1 MHKLLLLTL
10 IVPFLYF
17 TSADAQRNI
26 TYQSLVERSDQ
37 PNIYVEYLVLP
48 APDNQ
53 ALFTAGFRMDYD
65 LLPFR
70 RVRPDQDKP
79 SEEAE
84 YFATAR
90 MNMEI
95 FKGSSDSRRHNLQ
108 SVTRST
114 WTDTSWTE
122 TFEMTRS
129 RSEHLE
135 GAMTSKLDKG
145 DFSVFLDLNRD
156 GLQRGAR
163 SRERTFEVPDFTS
176 SEKGVLALLESSTDN
191 SESIQIRL
199 LNYGENVLYGE
210 DYQLLILLPTV
221 SSHESYNLK
230 VEKLRPGS
238 DSQTEG
244 SPLFEKQLN
253 RDEVLFTDGFTQAA
267 DSKKPY
273 LLFNKTDDGF
283 PVLITDIPNSEFPN
297 TRFKLTVTP
306 AGENEPIASRTVNSQ
321 WIDMP
326 VSLLNVDV
334 AIDMLR
340 FIVDDNKLRQM
351 KRGSRS
357 DREQRFREFW
367 AERDPTPET
376 EFNELMAEYYH
387 RIDYAY
393 NNYTTPE
400 RPGFESDQGQTYI
413 LFGEPL
419 RKERTFPTDGPTREI
434 WVYSNR
440 TLIFEATSGFGDFR
454 LIGER

>member
-1 MHKLLLLTL
+1 MHKLILLTL
-10 IVPFLYF
+10 IVPFLYV
-17 TSADAQRNI
+17 TSADAQRGV
-26 TYQSLVERSDQ
+26 TYQNLVERSDR
-37 PNIYVEYLVLP
+37 PNIYVDYLVLP
-48 APDNQ
+48 GLDGQ
-53 ALFTAGFRMDYD
+53 ALFTASFRMDYD

-70 RVRPDQDKP
+70 RVRPDQAKP
-79 SEEAE
+79 SDETE

-95 FKGSSDSRRHNLQ
+95 FKGSSEGRRHNLQ
-108 SVTRST
+108 PVTRST
-114 WTDTSWTE
+114 WTDTSWAE

-129 RSEHLE
+129 RSDHLE
-135 GAMTSKLDKG
+135 GAMTSNLEQG
-145 DFSVFLDLNRD
+145 EYSVFLDLNRD
-156 GLQRGAR
+156 GQQRGAR
-163 SRERTFEVPDFTS
+163 SRERTFEVPDFKS
-176 SEKGVLALLESSTDN
+176 SDKGVLALLESSADN
-191 SESIQIRL
+191 NDSVRIRL
-199 LNYGENVLYGE
+199 LNYGENALYGE
-210 DYQLLILLPTV
+210 DYQLLILLPTE

-230 VEKLRPGS
+230 VEKLRSGS
-238 DSQTEG
+238 DSQTDG
-244 SPLFEKQLN
+244 STLFEKQIN
-253 RDEVLFTDGFTQAA
+253 RDEALFTDGFSQSA

-273 LLFNKTDDGF
+273 LVFNKKDEGF

-297 TRFKLTVTP
+297 ARFKLTVTP
-306 AGENEPIASRTVNSQ
+306 AGESEPIAARTVNSQ

-340 FIVDDNKLRQM
+340 FIVDDNQLRRM
-351 KRGSRS
+351 KRGSSS
-357 DREQRFREFW
+357 DRERRFREFW
-367 AERDPTPET
+367 AERDPTPDT

-393 NNYTTPE
+393 NNFTTPE

-419 RKERTFPTDGPTREI
+419 RKERTFPTGAPTREI
-434 WVYSNR
+434 WVYSSR